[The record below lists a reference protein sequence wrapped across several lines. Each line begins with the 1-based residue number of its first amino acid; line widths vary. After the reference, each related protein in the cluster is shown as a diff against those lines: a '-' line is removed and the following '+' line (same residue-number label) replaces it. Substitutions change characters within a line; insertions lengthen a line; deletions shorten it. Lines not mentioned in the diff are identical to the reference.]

1 VFLCI
6 AGELDFRYIAAQ
18 RALLVE
24 QDRDDRAEAVR
35 AMVAAGDR
43 IEV

>member
-1 VFLCI
+1 VC
-6 AGELDFRYIAAQ
+6 FRYIAAE

-35 AMVAAGDR
+35 AVVAAGAS